1 MDDLTALPF
10 DKFLDQLA
18 DRTPTPGGGAVAA
31 AAGALSCAMARM
43 VAAYSIKK
51 NTDADTRHRIET
63 FAMRLRRADG
73 LLRALVTQDGE
84 AYTKMTTAAKAA
96 KKDPAVGNA
105 YAEAVMSA
113 ISVPMEIAALA
124 SEALATMDEF
134 KALANPYLLSDLG
147 VAAVLAEST
156 AQAARYSV
164 LINARELADEAARVR
179 VTTEINEAVSHS
191 ARLRETVESFVAPRL
206 ENH

>member
-1 MDDLTALPF
+1 MDELTALPF

-31 AAGALSCAMARM
+31 AGGALACAMARM
-43 VAAYSIKK
+43 VAAYSLKE
-51 NTDADTRHRIET
+51 NTEADARHRIET

-84 AYTKMTTAAKAA
+84 AYTKMTAAAKAA
-96 KKDPAVGNA
+96 RKDPAAGNA
-105 YAEAVMSA
+105 YTEAVMIA

-147 VAAVLAEST
+147 VAAVLAEAT

-164 LINARELADEAARVR
+164 LINARELADETARIR
-179 VTTEINEAVSHS
+179 VTTEIAETVSHS
-191 ARLRETVESFVAPRL
+191 AKLREAVESFVAAHL
-206 ENH
+206 END